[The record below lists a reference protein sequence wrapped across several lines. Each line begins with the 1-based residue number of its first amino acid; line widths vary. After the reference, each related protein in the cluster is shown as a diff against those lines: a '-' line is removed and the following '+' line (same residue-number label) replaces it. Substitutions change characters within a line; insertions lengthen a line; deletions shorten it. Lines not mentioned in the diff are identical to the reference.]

1 MFRKILIANRG
12 EIGVRIARTA
22 RRLGIATVGI
32 YSDADRHALHVASTD
47 EAFNLGVAQPAGGY
61 LDVEKIIAIAKESG
75 AEAIHPGYGFLS
87 ENADFAESVI
97 RAALIF
103 IGPPV
108 EAIRIMGMKGLARKL
123 MANTGVPVLP
133 GYNGED
139 QDMGRMALEA
149 ARIGF
154 PILIKPLAGGGGKGM
169 HRVDDAANFADSVA
183 TARREAKS
191 SFGDDRVLLEKFLPM
206 ARHIEIQIFADSHGN
221 TVHLFERDCSLQR
234 RHQKVIEEAPA
245 PGMTSEIRAAL
256 CEAAIN
262 AAKAVGYVGAG
273 TVEFIAD
280 VSGGLA
286 ANRFYFME
294 MNTRLQV
301 EHPVT
306 EMVTGLDLVEWQF
319 RVAAGEALPLKQ
331 EAITVSGHAVEA
343 RLYAE
348 DPARNFLPQTGKLEQ
363 LEFPTGPTIRADVG
377 VKAGDTITSHFDPM
391 LAKIIAHG
399 PTRKQA
405 IQNLSAALAATR
417 IDGCQTN
424 LVFLNRLSRNS
435 VFAAGDVDTGFIER
449 DLDALIRED
458 NLPKEV
464 IAAALL
470 HFSGQLGK
478 PDGFSPFDTL
488 RNFRTWPAESRSFAF
503 IADGI
508 AQEADLMLSSGKDF
522 ELRHGQS
529 RLPFLLVDFN
539 DEVVRLEF
547 AGRIQRLGYFCG
559 SNFVRIGLGDA
570 LHEFTLADAADQ
582 KSGED
587 ASGNIVVAPVPGTIT
602 AVHVKPGDKVTSGDT
617 IAIIEAMK
625 MEFAL
630 KAMRAGRV
638 GLVQAVEGQ
647 HISEGAVIATIEND
661 DA

>member
-1 MFRKILIANRG
+1 MCS
-12 EIGVRIARTA
+12 
-22 RRLGIATVGI
+22 
-32 YSDADRHALHVASTD
+32 SDL
-47 EAFNLGVAQPAGGY
+47 
-61 LDVEKIIAIAKESG
+61 
-75 AEAIHPGYGFLS
+75 
-87 ENADFAESVI
+87 
-97 RAALIF
+97 
-103 IGPPV
+103 
-108 EAIRIMGMKGLARKL
+108 
-123 MANTGVPVLP
+123 
-133 GYNGED
+133 
-139 QDMGRMALEA
+139 
-149 ARIGF
+149 
-154 PILIKPLAGGGGKGM
+154 
-169 HRVDDAANFADSVA
+169 
-183 TARREAKS
+183 
-191 SFGDDRVLLEKFLPM
+191 
-206 ARHIEIQIFADSHGN
+206 
-221 TVHLFERDCSLQR
+221 
-234 RHQKVIEEAPA
+234 
-245 PGMTSEIRAAL
+245 
-256 CEAAIN
+256 
-262 AAKAVGYVGAG
+262 
-273 TVEFIAD
+273 
-280 VSGGLA
+280 
-286 ANRFYFME
+286 
-294 MNTRLQV
+294 
-301 EHPVT
+301 
-306 EMVTGLDLVEWQF
+306 

-331 EAITVSGHAVEA
+331 EAITISGHAVEA

-363 LEFPTGPTIRADVG
+363 LEFPIGPTIRVDAG
-377 VKAGDTITSHFDPM
+377 VNAGDTITSHFDPM

-424 LVFLNRLSRNS
+424 LVFLNRLSRSS

-464 IAAALL
+464 VAAALL

-478 PDGFSPFDTL
+478 SHGFSPFDTL

-539 DEVVRLEF
+539 DEAIRLEF
-547 AGRIQRLGYFCG
+547 AGRVQRLGYFCG

-625 MEFAL
+625 LEFAL

-638 GLVQAVEGQ
+638 GLVHAVEGQ